1 MSRFRSIQAMLT
13 NLEKL
18 EGRVISDKCI
28 CVFIRIPDT
37 LDHDAVIARH
47 MKLFPED
54 SVDGG
59 PSIIITSNAPISN
72 PDDETISPD
81 PWSERSNRAWRSLAR
96 EEMACHSRADLKR
109 IWDARALAVNKAS
122 TDPYISSNG
131 ASLRQVAAVTAFLR
145 ADT

>member
-18 EGRVISDKCI
+18 EGRVISDR
-28 CVFIRIPDT
+28 CVVAFLNIPDT
-37 LDHDAVIARH
+37 LDREAVIARH
-47 MKLFPED
+47 MELFPED
-54 SVDGG
+54 SSEGG
-59 PSIIITSNAPISN
+59 PSIIVTTNSWTSN
-72 PDDETISPD
+72 PDDQFLD
-81 PWSERSNRAWRSLAR
+81 GDRWVERANSAWRSVAR
-96 EEMACHSRADLKR
+96 EEMARHSRTDLKR